1 MMETIRNS
9 SPGKG
14 LNLRKSLFT
23 GLPVC
28 HDPRQIGYLGNPA
41 AIILKERG

>member
-1 MMETIRNS
+1 MIETIGNYS
-9 SPGKG
+9 QSKG

-41 AIILKERG
+41 TIILKERG